1 MTITL
6 SPQYHSSGSYG
17 NELTL
22 GTQSRLDQAKIEQNS
37 GGNTTRDIGSSNP
50 KRFEDSQLQIDR
62 NKAFQ
67 KNNASMGLFAKEMAS
82 TVSIFQEMASN
93 FSTKL
98 TEVRNSS
105 PYVDPSFKDT
115 ISSNILFIGT
125 KINKSTNGFCP
136 FGFDSGNM
144 SVLDINAIQTALPSG
159 AIQDFSYLNSNINGS
174 LTFRASDDR
183 SVTLRGFDFHTVME
197 KFLRAQRV
205 ALSADMNGDRVSDPA
220 LSASATLMQSVLDDL
235 KQVQTSFGQAAALFE
250 EETEALKGEAVNLG
264 TIAQTTGYRNPVE
277 LMQISSQEATA
288 LKAQQTSYLMELE
301 RVSRWIEKLE
311 RT

>member
-6 SPQYHSSGSYG
+6 SSQYHSSGSYG

-22 GTQSRLDQAKIEQNS
+22 NTQSRLDQTKIEQNS
-37 GGNTTRDIGSSNP
+37 GGNTTRDIGSNNP

-82 TVSIFQEMASN
+82 TVAIFQEMASD

-105 PYVDPSFKDT
+105 PYVDPSFKDS

-144 SVLDINAIQTALPSG
+144 SVVDINAIQTALPSG
-159 AIQDFSYLNSNINGS
+159 ATQDFSYLNSNINGN

-183 SVTLRGFDFHTVME
+183 SVTLRGIDFHTVME
-197 KFLRAQRV
+197 KFFRAQRI
-205 ALSADMNGDRVSDPA
+205 ALSADMNGDRVSDPS
-220 LSASATLMQSVLDDL
+220 LSSAATLMQSVLDDL
-235 KQVQTSFGQAAALFE
+235 KQLQASFGHAAALFE
-250 EETEALKGEAVNLG
+250 EETESLKGEAVNLG
-264 TIAQTTGYRNPVE
+264 TIAQATGYRTPVE